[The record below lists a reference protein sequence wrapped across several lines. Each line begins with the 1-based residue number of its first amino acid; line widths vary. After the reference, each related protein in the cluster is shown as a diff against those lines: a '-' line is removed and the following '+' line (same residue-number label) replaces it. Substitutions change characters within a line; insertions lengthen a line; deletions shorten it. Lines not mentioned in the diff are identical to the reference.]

1 MLSVT
6 QEKAE
11 TRLQECANVIN
22 ATVDGSKY
30 ARENN
35 ESKVSII
42 ENNIRYIDHS
52 KNIYSHYDIDYSE
65 ADLAKQNG
73 LNYISSINA

>member
-1 MLSVT
+1 MKNLT
-6 QEKAE
+6 QSEAE
-11 TRLQECANVIN
+11 TRVQECADVIN

-30 ARENN
+30 AKEAN
-35 ESKVSII
+35 ESKISII
-42 ENNIRYIDHS
+42 ENNIKYIDHS

-73 LNYISSINA
+73 LDYINTINA